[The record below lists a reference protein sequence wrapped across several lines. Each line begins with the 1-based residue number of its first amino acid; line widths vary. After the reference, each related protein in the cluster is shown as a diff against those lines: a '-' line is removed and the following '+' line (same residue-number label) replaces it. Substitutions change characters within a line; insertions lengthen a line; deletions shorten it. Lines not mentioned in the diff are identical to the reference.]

1 MAKEDAKVV
10 LTGDATGL
18 FKTLGDSSAAV
29 KGMAKEMEGAVGGV
43 KNLLMGFA
51 APLAALAAVVG
62 GKEFL
67 QGTVEET
74 KNWTVEAQ
82 KLSRVLNI
90 TTEAASVLN
99 LAIGDIYG
107 TQEEYL
113 GAVAKLTKSL
123 NGNEEAFHNLGV
135 ATRDQNGAF
144 RDTPTIMAEVNAA
157 LAKIEGGTARNVASA
172 QIYGKSWMEVQRYLK
187 LTPEV
192 LQAAQEKAEKLNLIV
207 GQDAVAATDAY
218 RASMNDLEDTVKALK
233 LRLGS
238 ELMPVLT
245 EFNNMA
251 AEEGPTA
258 LGALGTGIKIAR
270 GHFETFLLAVRTA
283 FESLKLGFNEGKNL
297 VVTFA
302 EVMEQVQAGNL
313 SGAKARLLQGKAE
326 AGRIFNDFLAESAE
340 NGRRLK
346 ESITLMWSAKNGP
359 MGPEAPRDQGG
370 TGPSAT
376 GGKSTTDPYAAY
388 EALLTAEARVRKERL
403 ALWEQHQ
410 NDLFE
415 VFGAELDREERKINQ
430 HHDAML
436 QHARAFGAEQ
446 SILDQIEVEREVA
459 LQNARTDAA
468 AKASEKRRQIE
479 REEAEE
485 RRRVLEATG
494 TAQQGFLDGIDQYLV
509 RQGSTFQQWAQASQ
523 QLLQGVENAF
533 ARTMQGILTGQLRGT
548 QILKSLWQGL
558 SGAIIQVLAQMVA
571 KWLVATLAAKIFK
584 DTASDAA
591 KENAVAQQQAAA
603 STLWATYAG
612 IPFVGPALAAGFIA
626 LMNASLIANSASAKG
641 IVGAAEGG
649 WFDRPTLTMI
659 GEGKRPELV
668 VPDVA
673 FKDFATNL
681 ARNIL
686 AQERQAQAYGRMAS
700 GFAASAP
707 AAGGMAAGTTVI
719 QHIYQNAPVW
729 DPSQRGLR
737 GMGES
742 LFDAMRA
749 SNHEREVVL
758 RPGFLGSV

>member
-10 LTGDATGL
+10 ISGDASGL
-18 FKTLGDSSAAV
+18 FKTLGDSSKAV
-29 KGMAKEMEGAVGGV
+29 KGMAKEMEGAAGGL
-43 KNLLMGFA
+43 KNLLMGFT

-67 QGTVEET
+67 KGTVEET

-123 NGNEEAFHNLGV
+123 NGNEEAFHRLGV

-187 LTPEV
+187 LTPDV
-192 LQAAQEKAEKLNLIV
+192 IQAAQEKAEKLNLIV
-207 GQDAVAATDAY
+207 GQDAVEATNAY

-233 LRLGS
+233 LRLGT
-238 ELMPVLT
+238 ELMPVMT
-245 EFNNMA
+245 QWN
-251 AEEGPTA
+251 T
-258 LGALGTGIKIAR
+258 I
-270 GHFETFLLAVRTA
+270 
-283 FESLKLGFNEGKNL
+283 
-297 VVTFA
+297 
-302 EVMEQVQAGNL
+302 L
-313 SGAKARLLQGKAE
+313 SDA
-326 AGRIFNDFLAESAE
+326 
-340 NGRRLK
+340 
-346 ESITLMWSAKNGP
+346 
-359 MGPEAPRDQGG
+359 
-370 TGPSAT
+370 GPSAVT
-376 GGKSTTDPYAAY
+376 IISGGFKTFTRVCSYLSEGLLNVVDTYEFTIDALKTSGGAFGSFMKALWNRDAKGMADSIKNFQFQASIKTQVFRDSLAANAALMEAQRAKLDGWNGNSGPQQPAARGGLGPQGGGSKEGADPYAAF
-388 EALLTAEARVRKERL
+388 EAQMKAEAAVRKERL
-403 ALWEQHQ
+403 ALWDQHQ

-415 VFGAELDREERKINQ
+415 VFGNEQDREERKINQ

-446 SILDQIEVEREVA
+446 AILDQIEVEREVA
-459 LQNARTDAA
+459 LQNARTEAA
-468 AKASEKRRQIE
+468 AKAAEKRREIRAQE
-479 REEAEE
+479 REDE
-485 RRRVLEATG
+485 RRALEATG
-494 TAQQGFLDGIDQYLV
+494 TAQQGFLDGIDQYLQ
-509 RQGSTFQQWAQASQ
+509 RQGSTFQQWALRAQ
-523 QLLQGVENAF
+523 QLLQGVENVF
-533 ARTMQGILTGQLRGT
+533 ARTMQGILTGQIRGT
-548 QILKSLWQGL
+548 QILRALWQGL

-612 IPFVGPALAAGFIA
+612 IPFAGPALAAGFIA
-626 LMNASLIANSASAKG
+626 LMNASLIANAASAKG
-641 IVGAAEGG
+641 IVGAAAGG

-659 GEGKRPELV
+659 GEGTRPELV

-673 FKDFATNL
+673 FRDFAGNL
-681 ARNIL
+681 AQNIL
-686 AQERQAQAYGRMAS
+686 AQERQAQAYGRQAA
-700 GFAASAP
+700 GFASARSLVP
-707 AAGGMAAGTTVI
+707 AGVLAGGAGLTVQI
-719 QHIYQNAPVW
+719 MGHVLGESSESGRIIGERVW
-729 DPSQRGLR
+729 DVLQDHQRR
-737 GMGES
+737 NS
-742 LFDAMRA
+742 
-749 SNHEREVVL
+749 
-758 RPGFLGSV
+758 